1 MKAVDDDL
9 RNRLVQAGYL
19 SAEEMEGEDANIG
32 LFRKYF
38 EKHLA
43 AHKEVNENLTIM
55 VREMEATQCGL
66 PLEFYFFLRDRVW
79 LNYEHQL
86 ATIIER
92 VYVTAALFGL
102 KIYEQYPEQ

>member
-1 MKAVDDDL
+1 
-9 RNRLVQAGYL
+9 
-19 SAEEMEGEDANIG
+19 
-32 LFRKYF
+32 
-38 EKHLA
+38 
-43 AHKEVNENLTIM
+43 M

-92 VYVTAALFGL
+92 VYVMAALFGL